1 MIDAAALLQQL
12 GFGEYEARAYVALL
26 RRSPLNGYELAK
38 ASGVPRANVYGVL
51 QKLEERGAVVR
62 LESPAGV
69 RYAPV
74 PPLELTQ
81 RLGDRFQDTLAAAQ
95 RSLQELAQPAEYEY
109 IWNAR
114 GYAVLIEHARAL
126 IDAAQERLLV
136 AIRPP
141 EALTLAVH
149 MAQAEARG
157 VEVTT
162 LCMEGCLSECG
173 GCRGHIHRYH
183 VPPEQHQGWLVLV
196 PDDAEVL
203 AGEIGAGE
211 DTQAVRT
218 RQRLLVDLASWYI
231 RHSIA
236 LAALVG
242 DLGDRLD
249 YLLGPE
255 AQAALRTVGPGEQRG
270 GWLGYMRRILSRQ
283 G

>member
-1 MIDAAALLQQL
+1 MNDATTLLQQL
-12 GFGEYEARAYVALL
+12 GFGDYEARAYVAMLQ
-26 RRSPLNGYELAK
+26 RSPLNGYELAR

-74 PPLELTQ
+74 PPSELAQ
-81 RLGDRFQDTLAAAQ
+81 RLEDRFQETLAATQ
-95 RSLQELAQPAEYEY
+95 RSLQELAQPAEYDY

-126 IDAAQERLLV
+126 IDAARARLLV
-136 AIRPP
+136 AIRPA
-141 EALTLAVH
+141 EALGLAAH
-149 MAQAEARG
+149 LAQAEARG

-162 LCMEGCLSECG
+162 LCMDGCPSECG
-173 GCRGHIHRYH
+173 CCRGHIHRYR
-183 VPPEQHQGWLVLV
+183 VAPEQHQGWLVLV

-203 AGEIGAGE
+203 AGEIGPSEA
-211 DTQAVRT
+211 TLAVRT
-218 RQRLLVDLASWYI
+218 RQRLLVDLVSWYI

-236 LAALVG
+236 LAAMVG
-242 DLGDRLD
+242 DLGDHLD
-249 YLLGPE
+249 QLLGPE
-255 AQAALRTVGPGEQRG
+255 AQAVLSTVGPAEQG
-270 GWLGYMRRILSRQ
+270 GWLAHMRRILN

>member
-1 MIDAAALLQQL
+1 
-12 GFGEYEARAYVALL
+12 
-26 RRSPLNGYELAK
+26 
-38 ASGVPRANVYGVL
+38 VL
-51 QKLEERGAVVR
+51 QKLEERGAVAR
-62 LESPAGV
+62 IESSAGV

-74 PPLELTQ
+74 PPLELTR
-81 RLGDRFQDTLAAAQ
+81 RLGDRFQGTLAAAQ
-95 RSLQELAQPAEYEY
+95 GSLQELAQPAEYEY
-109 IWNAR
+109 IWNAH

-126 IDAAQERLLV
+126 IDVAHARLLV

-162 LCMEGCLSECG
+162 LCMEGCPSECG
-173 GCRGHIHRYH
+173 GCRGHIYRYR
-183 VPPEQHQGWLVLV
+183 VAPEQHERWLVLV

-218 RQRLLVDLASWYI
+218 RQRLLVDLASWYVY
-231 RHSIA
+231 HSIA
-236 LAALVG
+236 LAAMVS

-249 YLLGPE
+249 HLLGPE
-255 AQAALRTVGPGEQRG
+255 ARAALKTVGRAEQHG
-270 GWLGYMRRILSRQ
+270 GWLAHMRQILNRQ